1 MTLQAARATRSPD
14 KFSTSP
20 MEKMFTTKQA
30 STTEVKTLPLRN
42 FSLLSKVTLKQQ
54 EAKF

>member
-1 MTLQAARATRSPD
+1 
-14 KFSTSP
+14 
-20 MEKMFTTKQA
+20 MFTTKQA